1 MIATRILMKIW
12 GCVALMRNLFTDR
25 CLAQYVLRQRA
36 TKVGKNIR
44 CNGIPSLIRHPEA
57 QIRIGN
63 DVQLCSRPT
72 SNIFWLARP
81 CRLVAYHKAIIDI
94 ADGVGMSGVT
104 VVAYNGIEIGART
117 LIGAE
122 TMIVDTDCHP
132 LDPEKRAASPCDGW
146 KSKPITIGS
155 DVFIGARAIILKGVT
170 IGNDAIVGAG
180 SVVTGNIGAGS
191 VFAGNPAKQIGAVMG
206 A

>member
-1 MIATRILMKIW
+1 MNALRILIKCYRWAMIVRNRITDQ
-12 GCVALMRNLFTDR
+12 CVAQF
-25 CLAQYVLRQRA
+25 VLRLRA

-44 CNGIPSLIRHPEA
+44 CEGVPSLIRHAGA

-94 ADGVGMSGVT
+94 ADGVGLSGVT

-122 TMIVDTDCHP
+122 VLIVDTDCHP
-132 LDPEKRAASPCDGW
+132 LDPEKRAASPCEGW
-146 KSKPITIGS
+146 KSKPISIGS
-155 DVFIGARAIILKGVT
+155 DVFIGTRAIILKGVT
-170 IGNDAIVGAG
+170 IGNGAIVGAG
-180 SVVTGNIGAGS
+180 SVVTRDVASRDI
-191 VFAGNPAKQIGAVMG
+191 VAGNPAVRVGEIR
-206 A
+206 